1 MGTDKRR
8 MRLGAFL
15 APTGHHAASWRHP
28 DADPFAG
35 LDLDY
40 YKQIAQTAEAAKFD
54 LLFVADSPGGW
65 NRGSNDLELARY
77 QQRQANFEPVTLWSA
92 LAAVSTPIGF
102 VATAS
107 TTYEDPY
114 LMARN

>member
-8 MRLGAFL
+8 IRLGAFL

-40 YKQIAQTAEAAKFD
+40 YKQIAKTAEAAKFD

-92 LAAVSTPIGF
+92 LAAVTTHIGF
-102 VATAS
+102 VETGSAS
-107 TTYEDPY
+107 CRD
-114 LMARN
+114 RVCQ